1 MNLDKDL
8 IDIIMRITYVIFVVI
23 GFLREIKKIR
33 KKKTK
38 SSVEVKIVITGN
50 RNIMIFLLPKQKPYN
65 VKNDEN
71 VTRGNKYNPEPE
83 A

>member
-1 MNLDKDL
+1 MNLDKNL
-8 IDIIMRITYVIFVVI
+8 IDTIMRIIYVIFVVI

-38 SSVEVKIVITGN
+38 SSVGVKIVITGN
-50 RNIMIFLLPKQKPYN
+50 RNIIIFLLPKQKPYN

-71 VTRGNKYNPEPE
+71 ITKGNKYNPKPE